1 MFYLVRVWFS
11 GAQVYCNMPK
21 FSHNVE
27 RSGKPTVIHDCLTP
41 LKRWQ
46 RSFGDQAVLMYYS
59 PFSGHRALYELK
71 IIQAWQNYAHP
82 SDVNNMLLMH
92 FCADI
97 LVQLHDISALC
108 CFFPLYKLT
117 FIPNYSNSFPLLL
130 FLKEKERIS
139 TKWCNDELYLRFICE
154 FPTLL
159 PFLENKNTQSF
170 FKQTNFSVPDWMIN
184 TCDCGL
190 NVRELQKSHSSIAT
204 ASQICLTYS
213 KLNN

>member
-1 MFYLVRVWFS
+1 MTVWHLSNSDKDPS
-11 GAQVYCNMPK
+11 GIKLCWCI
-21 FSHNVE
+21 
-27 RSGKPTVIHDCLTP
+27 TVLSADTES
-41 LKRWQ
+41 K
-46 RSFGDQAVLMYYS
+46 
-59 PFSGHRALYELK
+59 YELK

-159 PFLENKNTQSF
+159 PFLENKNT
-170 FKQTNFSVPDWMIN
+170 
-184 TCDCGL
+184 
-190 NVRELQKSHSSIAT
+190 
-204 ASQICLTYS
+204 
-213 KLNN
+213 